1 MIVVHDRET
10 LDLIL
15 TPVFIGEQT
24 ASSRTFEQVT
34 LTWSKEGDRASG
46 STSRLR
52 TRLRCPALNSSF
64 RSRPLLTVPLLI
76 HWSFIS
82 RSIPNYT
89 TARLDCVS
97 ISRSNSAA
105 IDGIHKG
112 MYFPRQ
118 MESSALRASFCRQSI
133 YTVSECIKV
142 ILSFSTSFGSLW
154 KAFRDRASQ
163 GRIDQSSICL
173 GSQTSQR

>member
-52 TRLRCPALNSSF
+52 TRLRSMP
-64 RSRPLLTVPLLI
+64 
-76 HWSFIS
+76 
-82 RSIPNYT
+82 
-89 TARLDCVS
+89 
-97 ISRSNSAA
+97 SAQQQ
-105 IDGIHKG
+105 
-112 MYFPRQ
+112 FPF
-118 MESSALRASFCRQSI
+118 SSAPHCPSSNPLVIHFPVDTELYDSSSGLRFDFPQQLCRYRWYSQRH
-133 YTVSECIKV
+133 V
-142 ILSFSTSFGSLW
+142 FSTANGIVCV
-154 KAFRDRASQ
+154 ASEFLPTVYLY
-163 GRIDQSSICL
+163 GL
-173 GSQTSQR
+173 